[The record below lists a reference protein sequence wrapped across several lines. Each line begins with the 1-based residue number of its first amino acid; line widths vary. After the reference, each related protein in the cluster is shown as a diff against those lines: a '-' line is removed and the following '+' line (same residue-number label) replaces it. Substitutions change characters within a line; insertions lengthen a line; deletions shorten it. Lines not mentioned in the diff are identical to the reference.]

1 MRESR
6 KSYKSLLDP
15 SIVSKL
21 KSLDLIAKKVV
32 EGFIVGLHKSPY
44 HGFSVEFSEH
54 RSYMQG
60 DSVKDMDWKVYAKT
74 EKFYIKKYE
83 EETNLLSHVII
94 DSSKSMDY
102 KHTGSITK
110 LSYVKILASSL
121 IYLMHHQSDATG
133 LIEYSDEIKK
143 FYPPKTTRV
152 YTTTLIKEIANLTA
166 GNATQTSACLGEI
179 SERIN
184 KRGLVIV
191 ISDLLDDPEKVMES
205 LKRLTYGKNEV
216 IVFQILDPIEKSFA
230 FGMDA
235 VFVDLE
241 TSEEMTTQPF
251 QIQKSYQEA
260 FGNFLQKIK
269 SECLNFG
276 IDYNLIDTSQPFD
289 KALLS
294 YFKKRR
300 RLN

>member
-1 MRESR
+1 MKTSVN
-6 KSYKSLLDP
+6 SYKSLLDP
-15 SIVSKL
+15 SIISKL

-32 EGFIVGLHKSPY
+32 EGFVVGLHKSPY

-54 RSYMQG
+54 RAYMQG
-60 DSVKDMDWKVYAKT
+60 DALKDMDWKVYAKT

-102 KHTGSITK
+102 KNIGSITK
-110 LSYVKILASSL
+110 LNYAKILASSL

-143 FYPPKTTRV
+143 YYPPKSTRL
-152 YTTTLIKEIANLTA
+152 YTTTLIKEIANLSA
-166 GNATQTSACLGEI
+166 GSSTQTSKCLVEI
-179 SERIN
+179 SERIK

-191 ISDLLDDPEKVMES
+191 ISDLLDDPATVMES

-230 FGMDA
+230 FGKDA
-235 VFVDLE
+235 IFVDVE
-241 TSEEMTTQPF
+241 TEEEMTTQPF

-260 FGNFLQKIK
+260 FKNFLQKIK

-276 IDYNLIDTSQPFD
+276 IDYNLIDTSQSFD

-294 YFKKRR
+294 YFKKRK